1 MLKGETIVA
10 SGDTPHQPAMKR
22 ILVVEDDIALGLETA
37 RFMADRG
44 YAVDFADDAVSAR
57 RIFEATPIDLFILD
71 IVMPGTSGKVLC
83 REIVESSR
91 AGVIIV
97 SSLEAD
103 EDRISLLEM
112 GADDYLVK
120 PFNPLE
126 LLARVRAFFRR
137 QDSTVPVSRVTQI
150 GDWTF
155 EGGDRRI
162 RHRDGKVV
170 TLTPS
175 EAQVL
180 RYLTANPGIVFDRE
194 EILAV
199 SRVRQHAGANDRSVD
214 NLIKRLRQKIEPD
227 PGSPVHIETVW
238 GKGYTFRAK

>member
-1 MLKGETIVA
+1 MATA
-10 SGDTPHQPAMKR
+10 NAPDQTAMKR
-22 ILVVEDDIALGLETA
+22 LMVVEDDIALGLETA
-37 RFMADRG
+37 RFLVDRG
-44 YAVDFADDAVSAR
+44 YAVEFADDAVSAR
-57 RIFEATPIDLFILD
+57 RIFETTPIDLFVLD

-91 AGVIIV
+91 AGVIMV

-103 EDRISLLEM
+103 EDRIALLEL

-126 LLARVRAFFRR
+126 LLARIRAFFRR
-137 QDSTVPVSRVTQI
+137 QDSSAPVSRVARI

-227 PGSPVHIETVW
+227 PASPVHIETVW
-238 GKGYTFRAK
+238 GKGYTFRAR

>member
-1 MLKGETIVA
+1 MATAG
-10 SGDTPHQPAMKR
+10 TPDQPAMKR

-37 RFMADRG
+37 RFLADRG
-44 YAVDFADDAVSAR
+44 YAVEFADDVVSAR
-57 RIFEATPIDLFILD
+57 RIYEATPVDLFVLD

-83 REIVESSR
+83 REVSESSR
-91 AGVIIV
+91 AGVIVV

-103 EDRISLLEM
+103 EDRISVLEL

-137 QDSTVPVSRVTQI
+137 QDRSAPVAQVTKI

-155 EGGDRRI
+155 DGGDRRI

-199 SRVRQHAGANDRSVD
+199 SRVRQHAGTNDRSVD

-227 PGSPVHIETVW
+227 PRRPVHIETVW
-238 GKGYTFRAK
+238 GKGYRFRAA